1 MARKHSH
8 RKPSLLWPL
17 LLIAI
22 GIILLLS
29 NLGILPS
36 DTINLLWRFWPL
48 IFIIMGLEA
57 LLGRRSRI
65 GKVIASILTLLLIG
79 GAFGF
84 ILIAQYVPEYIQQ
97 LKANPIKSETIQL
110 LREDIQT
117 AKITIDWSSGPAR
130 LYALSDSNY
139 LIDGHIDYY
148 GNLVFEVNS
157 QASQAEVFLDTKI
170 NSVFLT
176 FNTPRTQQTKWDIG
190 LHPAVAL
197 DLELDASSGSSV
209 YDLSGLQI
217 QTLQVDASSGPLEI
231 ILPEAGRIEKGFIDG
246 ASGPIDLIL
255 PETIEVQLTLETGS
269 GPFIPTSRLQLHPTG
284 GDEDTQVWVTKNYPT
299 QHYINL
305 QIDQG
310 SGSITIQ
317 DKKE

>member
-1 MARKHSH
+1 MARKHGH

-29 NLGILPS
+29 NLGILPP

-65 GKVIASILTLLLIG
+65 GKVIASILTLLFIG

-97 LKANPIKSETIQL
+97 LNANPIKSEPIQL

-117 AKITIDWSSGPAR
+117 AKITIDWSSGPAH
-130 LYALSDSNY
+130 LYALSDSKY

-157 QASQAEVFLDTKI
+157 QASPAEVLLDTEVDG
-170 NSVFLT
+170 VFLT

-190 LHPAVAL
+190 LHPTVAL

-217 QTLQVDASSGPLEI
+217 QTLQVDAGSGPLKI
-231 ILPEAGRIEKGFIDG
+231 ILPEVGQIKESFIDG
-246 ASGPIDLIL
+246 ASGPIDLLL
-255 PETIEVQLTLETGS
+255 PETMAVKLTLEAGS
-269 GPFIPTSRLQLHPTG
+269 GSFIPISRLQHRSTG
-284 GDEDTQVWVTKNYPT
+284 DDEDIQIWVTKDYPT
-299 QHYINL
+299 QDYIDL
-305 QIDQG
+305 RIDQG
-310 SGSITIQ
+310 SGPITIQ
-317 DKKE
+317 NKK